1 MRIFVPFRIVPTI
14 VSSNVIKPTSNIDAI
29 QRITDFFKANNGKLL
44 ILTGAGVS
52 TDSGIP
58 DYRGPQGTY
67 VINKNYKPIFYHEFA
82 GQHRFRQRY
91 WARSFL
97 GWPLVQKTKP
107 NSSHIAF
114 AKLQSLGYIQNIIT
128 QNVDGLHQMAG
139 TKNILELHGT
149 LHEVHCMQCGYIQK
163 RSKYQDIL
171 NELNPKWEEFLNKI
185 ESFKIKPKVRPDGD
199 VDLPSNNTYETF
211 RYPSCEQCKKGIYKP
226 SVIFFGENINSSVKL
241 IASDMVKDCSAM
253 MVVGSSLATYSA
265 FRLVKSAYDSGK
277 NIVIINFGDTRG
289 DNLAWLKFDQFCGDI
304 LPLISQQ
311 MTNFIPNNKTYKN

>member
-1 MRIFVPFRIVPTI
+1 MRIFVPIKIVPTI
-14 VSSNVIKPTSNIDAI
+14 VNSNAIKPSSNIEVI
-29 QRITDFFKANNGKLL
+29 QRMSNFFKANNGKLL

-97 GWPLVQKTKP
+97 GWPPVQKTKP

-114 AKLQSLGYIQNIIT
+114 TQLQSLGYIQNIVT
-128 QNVDGLHQMAG
+128 QNVDGLHQKAG

-149 LHEVHCMQCGYIQK
+149 LHEVHCMQCGHIQK
-163 RSKYQDIL
+163 RSNYQDIL
-171 NELNPKWEEFLNKI
+171 NELNPEWKEFLNQI

-199 VDLPSNNTYETF
+199 VDLPSNTSYETF
-211 RYPSCEQCKKGIYKP
+211 RYPSCDQCKKGIYKP
-226 SVIFFGENINSSVKL
+226 SIIFFGENIKSSVKL
-241 IASDMVKDCSAM
+241 IASDMVKDCSAI
-253 MVVGSSLATYSA
+253 MVVGSSLVTYSA
-265 FRLVKSAYDSGK
+265 FRLIKSAHDSGK
-277 NIVIINFGDTRG
+277 NIVIINSGETRG
-289 DNLAWLKFDQFCGDI
+289 DNLAWLKIEMLCGDI

-311 MTNFIPNNKTYKN
+311 ITELIDFQK